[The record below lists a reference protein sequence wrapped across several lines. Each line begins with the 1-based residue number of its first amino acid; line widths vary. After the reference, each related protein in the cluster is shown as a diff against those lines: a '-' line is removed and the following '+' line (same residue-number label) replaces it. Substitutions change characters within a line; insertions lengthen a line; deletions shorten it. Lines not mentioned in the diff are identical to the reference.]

1 MMILVRMVVMSM
13 WMTNLMRN
21 SRLMNVMKMVVICC
35 GKGEIV
41 PMGVNMSGLCR
52 AFPFPLLPDARS
64 GSRFDDDE
72 LISYVV
78 WTSKGYRRYTQI
90 T

>member
-1 MMILVRMVVMSM
+1 M
-13 WMTNLMRN
+13 WCK
-21 SRLMNVMKMVVICC
+21 LMNVMKTLVICR
-35 GKGEIV
+35 GKDEIV

-52 AFPFPLLPDARS
+52 AFPLLPDARS

>member
-1 MMILVRMVVMSM
+1 MSM

-52 AFPFPLLPDARS
+52 AFPFPPSSLMPEVGPDLMMTS
-64 GSRFDDDE
+64 LSHICCLDVQGVQKVHTDNSVV
-72 LISYVV
+72 LI
-78 WTSKGYRRYTQI
+78 
-90 T
+90 

>member
-1 MMILVRMVVMSM
+1 MILVRMVVISM

-52 AFPFPLLPDARS
+52 AFPLLPDAS
-64 GSRFDDDE
+64 FDDDE
-72 LISYVV
+72 LISCVV
-78 WTSKGYRRYTQI
+78 LSSKGYRRYTQI